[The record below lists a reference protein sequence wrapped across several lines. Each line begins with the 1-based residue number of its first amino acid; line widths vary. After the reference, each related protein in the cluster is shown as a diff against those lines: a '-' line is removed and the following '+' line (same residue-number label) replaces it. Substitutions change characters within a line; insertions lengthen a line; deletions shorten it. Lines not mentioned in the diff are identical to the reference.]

1 MCRRLSGPDAGHVVR
16 NQSPAMM
23 RRSMTAVMTRAR
35 LWALR
40 PGAGLFRPR
49 RCPHHRY
56 GA

>member
-1 MCRRLSGPDAGHVVR
+1 
-16 NQSPAMM
+16 
-23 RRSMTAVMTRAR
+23 MTAVMAQAR